1 MKKENKLTQGS
12 KSLLIQVSKTY
23 EKYRYQEEIWRS
35 LEALLTLSTVILLS
49 VFAIR
54 PTVRAISSLVSE
66 IRNKEELSLKMKKK
80 IDQMIAAQ
88 TTYAQIQQ
96 EVFLIDQYYPYLPQL
111 TEGLVQLAGLAQE
124 KGLKINNLRVSRAD
138 FKNLPEGFEFNFSL
152 QGNYN
157 QSRNFLSSLFQI
169 RRGIIIN
176 NFQME
181 QDEEAQGELINTKI
195 SGSLLFFNSLPKNE
209 K

>member
-1 MKKENKLTQGS
+1 MKKENKLTKGS
-12 KSLLIQVSKTY
+12 KSLLIQVSRTY

-49 VFAIR
+49 IFAIR
-54 PTVRAISSLVSE
+54 PTVQAISGLVSE

-80 IDQMIAAQ
+80 IDQMIEAQ
-88 TTYAQIQQ
+88 TTYAQVQQ

-111 TEGLVQLAGLAQE
+111 TEGLVQLTGLAQQE
-124 KGLKINNLRVSRAD
+124 GLKINNLRLSQAD
-138 FKNLPEGFEFNFSL
+138 FKNLPEGFEFSFSL
-152 QGNYN
+152 QGNYS

-169 RRGIIIN
+169 RRGTTIDN
-176 NFQME
+176 YQME

-195 SGSLLFFNSLPKNE
+195 NGSLLFFNSSPKNE